1 MRKRILTL
9 AMVAIL
15 FVGILPTASFA
26 DETDVVP
33 ESTIIAEETEETV
46 GDSTESAQDTTAATE
61 EPTET
66 IEQTT
71 GATEETDPTE
81 ETEEPTETSEICT
94 EETVDPTEETVD
106 PTEETVNATEESTVP
121 LEELEEDETPYE
133 IPGYTP
139 QGVSYDT
146 KITQI
151 HDINSAE
158 DLRTLYTYVAEGNS
172 TVGHCYIFTTDITL
186 PADWKPIG
194 VLSDGAS
201 NHGNG
206 KNILPFSGVIN
217 GDGHTLTVAEEG
229 KPLLGYVRDAMVCNL
244 KVYGTQIAGSGL
256 VDKYVVDY
264 GPDGI
269 NDGITDNCITF
280 FQVTI
285 LSGTKTLSAGF
296 IGGNASGVN
305 AVCFM
310 DCVVEAGVT
319 IGYDKSKSNIGSFG
333 GAVNGYITN
342 CTSAADV
349 YGKDNVGGLIGR
361 KCQSMGPCNV
371 SNSVFS
377 GTVTA
382 SGNYAGGIIGSGYNV
397 SSAPNT
403 PGVCIEGC
411 ESSAAVTGADYV
423 GGILGGEPVMEQ
435 CWDNGIGYIRN
446 NRFTGSVHASGSYIG
461 GVIGYLK
468 SLNRYNIIENNRYNS
483 TCGAQKGIGHVLYV
497 DTSLYSDGTDTPKGW
512 VDGTYYMNTS
522 EDSIDKIKADTN
534 ASGAYYNISKKDHNR
549 TDDPLGADA
558 GLLTTTDDVTEE
570 VVALALTVSGDYKK
584 VYIVGEKL
592 DLTGMVLTITYS
604 DDTETEVD
612 VSEAKITGFDSRT
625 AGEKNLMIS
634 HSNVTAFVKYTVKN
648 VDKTIKVTVSI
659 LGDTAHG
666 DDGSVHT
673 LVGGGLK
680 TWVKATAFSVN
691 SNDTVWDLLQKVFRN
706 KGISCKYTK
715 ASGTVYIQ
723 ALTNQG
729 VTVEEFDNGR
739 YSGWMYTLN
748 GEYPLLGVAQ
758 QRLKNGDV
766 IVFHYT
772 DDYRLERTGFTGSTI
787 ETPSKTGESTLA
799 TEDSPAAAPRSGW
812 EAIYQTTG
820 DYLEKMGVPSF
831 GSIGGEWMTIGLAR
845 SGRAVAD
852 DYYESVAAYVRENI
866 DENQRL
872 HRAKS
877 TENSRLILALT
888 AIGRDVTAIDGHNLL
903 AGLTDIEYVSYQGI
917 NGPIWA
923 LIAVDSGNYP
933 IPKDSDVSREALIQA
948 ILEAQ
953 LDDGGWALSG
963 DTSDADMT
971 GMALQAL
978 APYFGTE
985 ETVKAAVE
993 KGLQALHN
1001 MQDDDGGF
1009 STFDG
1014 AGGKTGT
1021 SESSAQVI
1029 VALTALGIDPDTDE
1043 RFVRN
1048 GVSVLDALLA
1058 YSVEG
1063 GGFRHLMSGERD
1075 GMATEQGYY
1084 ALTAYSRFRNGQS
1097 ALYDMT
1103 DVIDRGETERKLF
1116 VQNEA
1121 IPAEQKQSSEQIGT
1135 GTVGILL
1142 LGMTAGLLL
1151 GLILGIGISVVVVLL
1166 YGKMKRKLRQK
1177 GLEEQG

>member
-1 MRKRILTL
+1 MRKRILAL
-9 AMVAIL
+9 AMAAIL
-15 FVGILPTASFA
+15 FAEILPAASFA
-26 DETDVVP
+26 VETDAVP
-33 ESTIIAEETEETV
+33 ESTIIAEEITKTV
-46 GDSTESAQDTTAATE
+46 GDSMESTQDTTAATE
-61 EPTET
+61 EPAET
-66 IEQTT
+66 IGQTT
-71 GATEETDPTE
+71 GATEATTESTE
-81 ETEEPTETSEICT
+81 ETAESTEETIASTESSAERT
-94 EETVDPTEETVD
+94 EETVDPTEDTTVA
-106 PTEETVNATEESTVP
+106 EAALQWE
-121 LEELEEDETPYE
+121 ETPYE

-146 KITQI
+146 EITQM
-151 HDINSAE
+151 HDINSVE
-158 DLRTLYTYVAEGNS
+158 DLQTLYTYVAEGNS

-194 VLSDGAS
+194 VLQDGAP

-217 GDGHTLTVAEEG
+217 GAGHTLTVAEGG

-244 KVYGTQIAGSGL
+244 KVYGTQISSCGL
-256 VDKYVVDY
+256 VDQYVVDY

-296 IGGNASGVN
+296 IGGNASGIN

-349 YGKDNVGGLIGR
+349 YGADNVGGLIGR
-361 KCQSMGPCNV
+361 KGQAMGPCNV
-371 SNSVFS
+371 NNSAFT

-403 PGVCIEGC
+403 PGVCIEGSQ
-411 ESSAAVTGADYV
+411 SSASVTGADYV

-446 NRFTGSVHASGSYIG
+446 NYFMGTVHASGSYTG

-468 SLNRYNIIENNRYNS
+468 SLNRYNVIENNRYSS

-558 GLLTTTDDVTEE
+558 GLLTAVDTPAAEA
-570 VVALALTVSGDYKK
+570 VAIALTVSGDYKK
-584 VYIVGEKL
+584 VYLVGEKL
-592 DLTGMVLTITYS
+592 DLTGMILKITYS
-604 DDTETEVD
+604 DDTEKEVD
-612 VSEAKITGFDSRT
+612 VSEAKISGFDSST

-634 HSNVTAFVKYTVKN
+634 HSNVSAFVKYTVKN

-659 LGDTAHG
+659 LGDSAHG
-666 DDGSVHT
+666 DNGSVHT
-673 LVGGGLK
+673 HAGGGLK
-680 TWVKATAFSVN
+680 TWVKATTFSAN
-691 SNDTVWDLLQKVFRN
+691 SNDTVWDLLQTVFRE
-706 KGISCKYTK
+706 KGISCKYTQ

-723 ALTNQG
+723 ALTYQG

-748 GEYPLLGVAQ
+748 GEYPLLGFAQ
-758 QRLKNGDV
+758 QGLKNGDV

-772 DDYRLERTGFTGSTI
+772 DDYRLERTGYTI
-787 ETPSKTGESTLA
+787 TTQATTSPS
-799 TEDSPAAAPRSGW
+799 DPPAAVAEW
-812 EAIYQTTG
+812 VDIYRDTG
-820 DYLEKMGVPSF
+820 DYLESLGTPRF

-852 DYYESVAAYVRENI
+852 DYYESVVAYVRENI

-888 AIGRDVTAIDGHNLL
+888 AIGKDVTNVDGHNLL
-903 AGLTDIEYVSYQGI
+903 AGLTDMEYVRYQGI
-917 NGPIWA
+917 NGAIWA
-923 LIAVDSGNYP
+923 LIAFDSGNYP
-933 IPKDSDVSREALIQA
+933 IPRGGDVSRETLIQA

-963 DTSDADMT
+963 NTSDADMT

-978 APYFGTE
+978 SPYFGTE
-985 ETVKAAVE
+985 KTVKAAVE

-1014 AGGKTGT
+1014 SGSMTRT
-1021 SESSAQVI
+1021 SESTAQVI

-1043 RFVRN
+1043 QFVRN
-1048 GVSVLDALLA
+1048 GVSALDALLA
-1058 YSVEG
+1058 YSVED

-1075 GMATEQGYY
+1075 GMATEQCYY

-1103 DVIDRGETERKLF
+1103 DVIDRGGTERKLS
-1116 VQNEA
+1116 VQNWT
-1121 IPAEQKQSSEQIGT
+1121 IPDEQKQTPEQKQAPGQVGT

-1142 LGMTAGLLL
+1142 LGITAGLLL
-1151 GLILGIGISVVVVLL
+1151 GLILGIGMSVVVALL
-1166 YGKMKRKLRQK
+1166 YGKMKRKFEKK
-1177 GLEEQG
+1177 GLEK

>member
-1 MRKRILTL
+1 MRKRILAL
-9 AMVAIL
+9 AMVATL
-15 FVGILPTASFA
+15 FVGILPAASFA
-26 DETDVVP
+26 DETEVVP
-33 ESTIIAEETEETV
+33 ESTIIAEEIAETV
-46 GDSTESAQDTTAATE
+46 GDSTESTQDTTAATE
-61 EPTET
+61 EPAET
-66 IEQTT
+66 IEQVTC
-71 GATEETDPTE
+71 ATEAAEPTE
-81 ETEEPTETSEICT
+81 ETAESTEPSAIGT
-94 EETVDPTEETVD
+94 EETVYPIEEFSALI
-106 PTEETVNATEESTVP
+106 EEPNWV
-121 LEELEEDETPYE
+121 ETPYE
-133 IPGYTP
+133 LPGYTP

-146 KITQI
+146 KITQM
-151 HDINSAE
+151 HDINSVE
-158 DLRTLYTYVAEGNS
+158 DLQTLYTYVAEGNS

-194 VLSDGAS
+194 VLRDGAP

-217 GDGHTLTVAEEG
+217 GAGHTLTVAEGG

-244 KVYGTQIAGSGL
+244 KVYGTQIASFGL

-349 YGKDNVGGLIGR
+349 NGTDNVGGLIGR
-361 KCQSMGPCNV
+361 KSQAMGPCNV
-371 SNSVFS
+371 SSSVFS

-411 ESSAAVTGADYV
+411 ESSAAVTAADYV

-446 NRFTGSVHASGSYIG
+446 NRFTGSVHASGSHIG

-468 SLNRYNIIENNRYNS
+468 SLNRYNIIENNRYSS

-558 GLLTTTDDVTEE
+558 GLLTAVDDAAEE
-570 VVALALTVSGDYKK
+570 VVALSLTVSGDYKK
-584 VYIVGEKL
+584 EYIVGEKL

-604 DDTETEVD
+604 DDTEKEVD
-612 VSEAKITGFDSRT
+612 VSEAKISGFDSST

-634 HSNVTAFVKYTVKN
+634 HSNVSTFVKYTVKN

-666 DDGSVHT
+666 DNGSVHT
-673 LVGGGLK
+673 RAGGGLK
-680 TWVKATAFSVN
+680 TWVKATAFSAN
-691 SNDTVWDLLQKVFRN
+691 SNDTVWDLLQTVFLE
-706 KGISCKYTK
+706 KGISCKYTE

-729 VTVEEFDNGR
+729 VTVEEFDNGQ

-758 QRLKNGDV
+758 QGLKNGDV

-772 DDYRLERTGFTGSTI
+772 DDYRLERTGYTI
-787 ETPSKTGESTLA
+787 TTQAA
-799 TEDSPAAAPRSGW
+799 TALSDQTVTVANW
-812 EAIYQTTG
+812 EAIYRDTG
-820 DYLEKMGVPSF
+820 DYLESLGTPSF

-852 DYYESVAAYVRENI
+852 DYYESVVAYVRENI
-866 DENQRL
+866 NENQRL
-872 HRAKS
+872 HKAKS

-888 AIGRDVTAIDGHNLL
+888 AIGRDVTDVDGHNLL
-903 AGLTDIEYVSYQGI
+903 AGLADMEYVSYQGI

-923 LIAVDSGNYP
+923 LIAFDSGNYP

-1014 AGGKTGT
+1014 AGGMTGT
-1021 SESSAQVI
+1021 SESTAQVI

-1097 ALYDMT
+1097 ALFDMT
-1103 DVIDRGETERKLF
+1103 DVIDRGETERKLS

-1121 IPAEQKQSSEQIGT
+1121 IPAEQKQSPEQIGT

-1151 GLILGIGISVVVVLL
+1151 GLILGIGMSVVVVLL
-1166 YGKMKRKLRQK
+1166 YGKMKRKFR
-1177 GLEEQG
+1177 

>member
-1 MRKRILTL
+1 MTKRIIAL
-9 AMVAIL
+9 AVTAIL
-15 FVGILPTASFA
+15 ILGIIPIAPFA
-26 DETDVVP
+26 DGAEDGGSTSPSETTQETVS
-33 ESTIIAEETEETV
+33 ETTAEIELLLEEEEIVNETEAELLL
-46 GDSTESAQDTTAATE
+46 E
-61 EPTET
+61 EKS
-66 IEQTT
+66 
-71 GATEETDPTE
+71 EEW
-81 ETEEPTETSEICT
+81 
-94 EETVDPTEETVD
+94 
-106 PTEETVNATEESTVP
+106 EESQAQAVLGLDNVTF
-121 LEELEEDETPYE
+121 EDL
-133 IPGYTP
+133 GYTP
-139 QGVSYDT
+139 WDHSYDT
-146 KITQI
+146 EITETTAI
-151 HDINSAE
+151 SSAE
-158 DLRTLYTYVAEGNS
+158 DLKALFDYVAAGNS
-172 TVGHCYIFTTDITL
+172 TVGRCYTFTTDITL
-186 PADWKPIG
+186 PEDWKPIG
-194 VLSDGAS
+194 VLREGATS
-201 NHGNG
+201 SGKG

-217 GDGHTLTVAEEG
+217 GNGHTLTVAEGG

-244 KVYGTQIAGSGL
+244 KVYGTQIASCGL

-280 FQVTI
+280 FRVTI

-349 YGKDNVGGLIGR
+349 NGTDNVGGLIGR
-361 KCQSMGPCNV
+361 KSQAMGPCNV
-371 SNSVFS
+371 SSSVFS

-446 NRFTGSVHASGSYIG
+446 NRFTGSVHASGSYMG

-468 SLNRYNIIENNRYNS
+468 SLNWYNIIENNRYSS

-512 VDGTYYMNTS
+512 VGGTYYMNTA
-522 EDSIDKIKADTN
+522 EDSLDKIKKDTN
-534 ASGAYYNISKKDHNR
+534 PDGAYYNISKRDHNR

-558 GLLTTTDDVTEE
+558 DNLTRMDSPVPEPEPEPSPVRLL
-570 VVALALTVSGDYKK
+570 VSGSYKT
-584 VYIVGEKL
+584 VYTVGDELNL
-592 DLTGMVLTITYS
+592 DGMSLAVVYDNGTQTA
-604 DDTETEVD
+604 VP
-612 VSEAKITGFDSRT
+612 VSEAAVSGFDSST

-634 HSNVTAFVKYTVKN
+634 HSNVSTFVKYTVKN

-666 DDGSVHT
+666 DNGSVHT
-673 LVGGGLK
+673 RAGGGLK
-680 TWVKATAFSVN
+680 TWVKATAFSAN

-706 KGISCKYTK
+706 KGISCKYTE

-729 VTVEEFDNGR
+729 VTVEEFDNGQ

-758 QRLKNGDV
+758 QGLKNGDV

-772 DDYRLERTGFTGSTI
+772 DDYRLERTGFTGSTV
-787 ETPSKTGESTLA
+787 ETPSKKGESTLA
-799 TEDSPAAAPRSGW
+799 TEDSPVAAPRSGW

-820 DYLEKMGVPSF
+820 DYLEKMGEPSF

-852 DYYESVAAYVRENI
+852 EYYESVVAYVRENI
-866 DENQRL
+866 NENQRL
-872 HRAKS
+872 HKAKS

-888 AIGRDVTAIDGHNLL
+888 AIGRDVTDVDGHNLL
-903 AGLTDIEYVSYQGI
+903 AGLTDMEYVSYQGI

-923 LIAVDSGNYP
+923 LIAFDSGNYP
-933 IPKDSDVSREALIQA
+933 IPKDSGVSRDALIQA

-978 APYFGTE
+978 APYFKTE

-1014 AGGKTGT
+1014 AAGKTGT

-1103 DVIDRGETERKLF
+1103 DVIDRGETVRKQS
-1116 VQNEA
+1116 VQSDS
-1121 IPAEQKQSSEQIGT
+1121 IPVEQKQAPEQKQSPEQIGT

-1151 GLILGIGISVVVVLL
+1151 GLILGIGMSVVVVLL
-1166 YGKMKRKLRQK
+1166 YGKMKRKFRKK

>member
-1 MRKRILTL
+1 MRKRILAL
-9 AMVAIL
+9 AMVATL
-15 FVGILPTASFA
+15 FVGILPAASFA
-26 DETDVVP
+26 DETEVVP
-33 ESTIIAEETEETV
+33 ESTIIAEEIAETV
-46 GDSTESAQDTTAATE
+46 GDSTESTQDTTAATE
-61 EPTET
+61 EPAEP
-66 IEQTT
+66 IEQVTC
-71 GATEETDPTE
+71 ATEAAEPTE
-81 ETEEPTETSEICT
+81 ETAESTEPSAIGT
-94 EETVDPTEETVD
+94 EETVYPIEEFSASI
-106 PTEETVNATEESTVP
+106 EEPNWV
-121 LEELEEDETPYE
+121 ETLYE

-139 QGVSYDT
+139 WGVSYDT
-146 KITQI
+146 EITQM
-151 HDINSAE
+151 HDINSVE
-158 DLRTLYTYVAEGNS
+158 DLQTLYTYVAEGNS

-194 VLSDGAS
+194 VLRDGAP

-217 GDGHTLTVAEEG
+217 GAGHTLTVAEGG

-244 KVYGTQIAGSGL
+244 KVYGTQIASFGL

-333 GAVNGYITN
+333 GAVNGYISN

-349 YGKDNVGGLIGR
+349 NGTDNVGGLIGR
-361 KCQSMGPCNV
+361 KSQSMGPCNV
-371 SNSVFS
+371 SNSAFT

-468 SLNRYNIIENNRYNS
+468 SLNRYNIIENNRYSS

-558 GLLTTTDDVTEE
+558 GLLTAVDDAAEE
-570 VVALALTVSGDYKK
+570 VVALSLTVSGDYKK
-584 VYIVGEKL
+584 EYIVGEKL

-604 DDTETEVD
+604 DGTETEVD
-612 VSEAKITGFDSRT
+612 VSEAKISGFDSST

-634 HSNVTAFVKYTVKN
+634 HSNVSTFVKYTVKN

-666 DDGSVHT
+666 DNGSVHT
-673 LVGGGLK
+673 RAGGGLK
-680 TWVKATAFSVN
+680 TWVKATAFSAN
-691 SNDTVWDLLQKVFRN
+691 SNDTVWDLLQTVFLE

-729 VTVEEFDNGR
+729 VTVEEFDNGK

-758 QRLKNGDV
+758 QGLKNGDV

-772 DDYRLERTGFTGSTI
+772 DDYRLERTGYTI
-787 ETPSKTGESTLA
+787 TTQAA
-799 TEDSPAAAPRSGW
+799 TALSDQTVTV
-812 EAIYQTTG
+812 EAIYRDTG
-820 DYLEKMGVPSF
+820 DYLESLGTPSF
-831 GSIGGEWMTIGLAR
+831 GSIGGEWITIGLAR

-852 DYYESVAAYVRENI
+852 EYYESVVAYVRENI
-866 DENQRL
+866 NENQRL
-872 HRAKS
+872 HKAKS

-888 AIGRDVTAIDGHNLL
+888 AIGRDVTDVDGHNLL
-903 AGLTDIEYVSYQGI
+903 AGLTDMEYVSYQGI

-923 LIAVDSGNYP
+923 LIAFDSGNYP
-933 IPKDSDVSREALIQA
+933 IPKDSDVSRDALIQA

-1014 AGGKTGT
+1014 AGGMTGT
-1021 SESSAQVI
+1021 SESTAQVI

-1103 DVIDRGETERKLF
+1103 DVIDRGETVRKQS
-1116 VQNEA
+1116 VQSDS
-1121 IPAEQKQSSEQIGT
+1121 IPVEQKQAPEQIGT

-1151 GLILGIGISVVVVLL
+1151 GLILGIGMSVVVVLL
-1166 YGKMKRKLRQK
+1166 YGKMKRKFRKK